1 MRYNILVVD
10 DEENNLQLF
19 IRTFRKKYEVFT
31 AKTGIAAL
39 DILKNNKID
48 LIISDQRMPE
58 MEGVEFLKQSMD
70 ISPESVRILI
80 TGYADANAIIN
91 AINTVKIHR
100 YIKKPWI
107 PEDLINVVDASLEL
121 YQLNID
127 NQQLT
132 FDLKDLFS
140 GTITA
145 ITEALDAKDPY
156 TFGRSKR
163 VTYYSLETGKY
174 LNLSDTLLSELELA
188 GLLHD
193 IGMIGISESIINKS
207 EMLESEEFEIIKKH
221 VNTGVKILE
230 EIKQLESVVNI
241 VRTHHERYDG
251 SGYPFGLKGEEI
263 PICARIIA
271 VADAYDGIVSD
282 RAYRKAVSHEAAKE
296 ELKKE
301 IGTQFDG
308 GIVDAFLAVIDEARY
323 KADLICSEPD
333 NKSQE

>member
-1 MRYNILVVD
+1 MKYNILVVD

-19 IRTFRKKYEVFT
+19 MRTFRKKYNVFM
-31 AKTGIAAL
+31 AKTGQEAL
-39 DILKNNKID
+39 DILRNNKVD

-58 MEGVEFLKQSMD
+58 MEGVEFLQHSLEL
-70 ISPESVRILI
+70 SPDSVRILI
-80 TGYADANAIIN
+80 TGYADANAIIS
-91 AINTVKIHR
+91 AINSVKIHR

-107 PEDLINVVDASLEL
+107 PEDLINVVDASLEI

-132 FDLKDLFS
+132 VDLKDLFS

-145 ITEALDAKDPY
+145 ITEALDAKDSY

-163 VTYYSLETGKY
+163 VTYYAMETGKY
-174 LNLSDTLLSELELA
+174 LNLTDNLLSELELA

-193 IGMIGISESIINKS
+193 IGMIGVPETILNKT
-207 EMLESEEFEIIKKH
+207 EILEADEFEMIKTH
-221 VNTGVKILE
+221 VNIGVKILE
-230 EIKQLESVVNI
+230 EIKQLESVINI
-241 VRTHHERYDG
+241 VKAHHERFDG
-251 SGYPFGLKGEEI
+251 TGYLYQLKGEGI

-271 VADAYDGIVSD
+271 VADTYDGLVSD

-296 ELKKE
+296 EIKKG

-308 GIVDAFLAVIDEARY
+308 TIVDAFLAIIDNARQEV
-323 KADLICSEPD
+323 DRMSSGSEDKP
-333 NKSQE
+333 QE